1 MKPATILVLL
11 LAAHCTARASGYF
24 DFDASARN
32 IYQAALDLR
41 FGEAQTALQ
50 SMQQQSPDN
59 LIAVLLENYL
69 EVLRILAEDDED
81 ACRRGAP
88 GMDRRLWKISRG
100 DPQSPWF
107 RYTQAEIRLQWAA
120 LKVRYGDYLSAAS
133 EVKQGYELLRD
144 NQSRF
149 PDFRPN
155 LKGLGLVHTVA
166 GNIPDEYQWAVRVL
180 TGIRGSVPQGLSE
193 LELLIKYAETNDYP
207 FENEAIIIYSALQ
220 LHINGRED
228 VALNALQRPSVTRE
242 VSALFSYARAQAYLR
257 NGRTDEA
264 VSVLQNS
271 PRGGR
276 YHPFPYTDYL
286 YGTARLYRL
295 DLAEAETSLDRFVQ
309 SSGRKTAL
317 KTAWQKLA
325 WISLLN
331 GNQQQ
336 YYQRMWMVK
345 QSGVAR
351 SDADRAAAREAESG
365 EMPDVRLLRARI
377 MFDGGYYEKAYQ
389 FLKNREAEFVY
400 QPRIQLEYL
409 YRMGRTAHKLGK
421 TTEARQFYE
430 QTVIRGEQ
438 QPWYFACSAALQ
450 TGYLLEE
457 KNDRENARLY
467 YRKCLN
473 MKPKEYA
480 SGLHAKA
487 KARLNRLS

>member
-11 LAAHCTARASGYF
+11 LAVPCTTRASGYF
-24 DFDASARN
+24 AFDADARG

-41 FGEAQTALQ
+41 FGEAEAGLQ
-50 SMQQQSPDN
+50 SMRRQSPDN
-59 LIAVLLENYL
+59 LVVPLLENYL
-69 EVLRILAEDDED
+69 EVLRILAEDDE
-81 ACRRGAP
+81 ATYRRLSP
-88 GMDRRLWKISRG
+88 GMDKKLWKISRG

-120 LKVRYGDYLSAAS
+120 LKVRFGDYLSAAS

-144 NQSRF
+144 NQNRF
-149 PDFRPN
+149 PDFKPN

-180 TGIRGSVPQGLSE
+180 TGIRGSVPQGLGE
-193 LELLIKYAETNDYP
+193 LEALIKYAETNDYP

-228 VALNALQRPSVTRE
+228 LALNALQRPSAARGN
-242 VSALFSYARAQAYLR
+242 SALLAYARAQTYLR

-264 VSVLQNS
+264 ISVLQHS
-271 PRGGR
+271 PRGGQ

-295 DLAEAETSLDRFVQ
+295 DLAEAETSLSRFVQ
-309 SSGRKTAL
+309 SFGGKTAL

-331 GNQQQ
+331 GDQQG

-345 QSGVAR
+345 QSGIAR
-351 SDADRAAAREAESG
+351 SDADKAAAREADSG
-365 EMPDVRLLRARI
+365 EIPDVRLLKARI
-377 MFDGGYYEKAYQ
+377 LFDGGYYDKAYQ
-389 FLKNREAEFVY
+389 FLKNREAEFAY

-409 YRMGRTAHKLGK
+409 YRMGRITHKLGRM
-421 TTEARQFYE
+421 TEARQFYE
-430 QTVIRGEQ
+430 QTIIRGGQ
-438 QPWYFACSAALQ
+438 QPWYFACHAALQ

-457 KNDRENARLY
+457 KNDRENARIY

-473 MKPKEYA
+473 MKPKEYS

>member
-11 LAAHCTARASGYF
+11 LAVPCTTRASGHF
-24 DFDASARN
+24 SFGADARG

-41 FGEAQTALQ
+41 FGEAETALQ
-50 SMQQQSPDN
+50 SMKQQSPDN
-59 LIAVLLENYL
+59 LVVPLLENYL
-69 EVLRILAEDDED
+69 EVLRILADDDE
-81 ACRRGAP
+81 AAYRRLSP
-88 GMDRRLWKISRG
+88 GMDKKLWKISRG

-120 LKVRYGDYLSAAS
+120 LKVRFGDYLSAAS
-133 EVKQGYELLRD
+133 EVKQGYELLLD
-144 NQSRF
+144 NQNRF
-149 PDFRPN
+149 PDFKPN
-155 LKGLGLVHTVA
+155 LKGLGLVHTIA

-180 TGIRGSVPQGLSE
+180 TGVRGSVAQGLGE
-193 LELLIKYAETNDYP
+193 LESLLKYAESNDYP
-207 FENEAIIIYSALQ
+207 FENEATVIYAALQ

-228 VALNALQRPSVTRE
+228 LGMSAMQRPSLATGS
-242 VSALFSYARAQAYLR
+242 SALFAYARAQACLR
-257 NGRTDEA
+257 SGRTDEA
-264 VSVLQNS
+264 IAVLQGS
-271 PRGGR
+271 PRGGK

-295 DLAEAETSLDRFVQ
+295 DLTEAETALARFVHTFR
-309 SSGRKTAL
+309 GKTAL
-317 KTAWQKLA
+317 KTVWQKMA
-325 WISLLN
+325 WVSLLN
-331 GNQQQ
+331 GDQQG

-345 QSGVAR
+345 QTGAAR
-351 SDADRAAAREAESG
+351 SDADKAAAREADSG

-377 MFDGGYYEKAYQ
+377 LFDGGYYEKAYQ
-389 FLKNREAEFVY
+389 FLKNREAEFAY
-400 QPRIQLEYL
+400 QPRVQLEYL
-409 YRMGRTAHKLGK
+409 YRMGRIAHKLGK
-421 TTEARQFYE
+421 NAEARQFYE
-430 QTVIRGEQ
+430 QTIRQGEQ
-438 QPWYFACSAALQ
+438 QPWYFACNAALQ

>member
-1 MKPATILVLL
+1 MKPATILILL
-11 LAAHCTARASGYF
+11 LSLPGTAGASGYF

-32 IYQAALDLR
+32 IYQAALELR
-41 FGEAQTALQ
+41 FGEAEAALQ

-59 LIAVLLENYL
+59 LVMPLLENYI
-69 EVLRILAEDDED
+69 EVLRILADDDE
-81 ACRRGAP
+81 AAFRRRAP
-88 GMDRRLWKISRG
+88 GMDKRLWKISRG

-120 LKVRYGDYLSAAS
+120 LKVRFGDYLSAAS
-133 EVKQGYELLRD
+133 EVKQAYELLLD
-144 NQSRF
+144 NRSRF
-149 PDFRPN
+149 PDFRPS
-155 LKGLGLVHTVA
+155 LKGLGLIHTVA

-193 LELLIKYAETNDYP
+193 LESLIKYAEKNDYP
-207 FENEAIIIYSALQ
+207 FEIETIVIYSALQ

-228 VALNALQRPSVTRE
+228 LALNALQRPAAASGN
-242 VSALFSYARAQAYLR
+242 SALLSYARAQAYLR
-257 NGRTDEA
+257 NGRTGEA
-264 VSVLQNS
+264 ISALQNS
-271 PRGGR
+271 PHGER
-276 YHPFPYTDYL
+276 YHPFPYTGYL
-286 YGTARLYRL
+286 YGTASLYRL
-295 DLAEAETSLDRFVQ
+295 DLAEAETSLERFVQ
-309 SSGRKTAL
+309 FFGGKTAIR
-317 KTAWQKLA
+317 TAWQKLA

-331 GNQQQ
+331 GDQQG

-345 QSGVAR
+345 QSGIAR
-351 SDADRAAAREAESG
+351 SDADKAATREAESG
-365 EMPDVRLLRARI
+365 EIPDVRLLRARI

-409 YRMGRTAHKLGK
+409 YRMGRITHKLGK
-421 TTEARQFYE
+421 MAEARHYYE